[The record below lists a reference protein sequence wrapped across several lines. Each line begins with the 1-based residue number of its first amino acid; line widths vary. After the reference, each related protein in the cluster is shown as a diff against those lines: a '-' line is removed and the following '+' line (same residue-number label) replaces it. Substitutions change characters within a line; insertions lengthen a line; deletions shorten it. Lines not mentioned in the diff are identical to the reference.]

1 MGTLS
6 RYFAMALSVAEV
18 EISCR
23 VSAPRMPASPMNL
36 LHLLVRMNHGLRSRI
51 RNMWF
56 RALGVRLRGYVWMR
70 RISIPRQW
78 SDITIEG
85 PASLDDGVVLLCSG
99 APRDDK
105 LVIGSGTYVNRFTMF
120 DVSEEIVIG
129 NNCMIGPFCY
139 ITDHDHGHDKG
150 RLIGEQPLRS
160 ASVVIGNNVW
170 IGAGVIILKGVT
182 IGDDAVIAAGAVV
195 TKDVDVGMK
204 VAGIPARE
212 L

>member
-99 APRDDK
+99 ETRERK
-105 LVIGSGTYVNRFTMF
+105 LVICRGTYINRFTMI
-120 DVSEEIVIG
+120 DASEQIEVG
-129 NNCMIGPFCY
+129 ENCMIGPFCY
-139 ITDHDHGHDKG
+139 ITDNDKD
-150 RLIGEQPLRS
+150 
-160 ASVVIGNNVW
+160 
-170 IGAGVIILKGVT
+170 LKK
-182 IGDDAVIAAGAVV
+182 GDPTG
-195 TKDVDVGMK
+195 KH
-204 VAGIPARE
+204 